1 MHASVG
7 SGHRSA
13 ANAVAQAL
21 ELLRDDP
28 SLRDGVPCPEDL
40 NVEVLDV
47 LDFGRMRMNGD
58 KMASMFTG
66 PTRPIYDLTWRYTLT
81 GRLLWAGGTAWSRIM
96 FPRFTEHVRKT
107 KPLAIVCTHITAA
120 NVAVGARMITGQSFP
135 IVCVPTDY
143 ETEGMWPH
151 LHSDLFCVAN
161 ESMAETLRP
170 RKVPEERITITGIPA
185 RPAFRKTYDKAAGA
199 REVRTA
205 AGQAHRTGARGC
217 VSPHAVR
224 ALSRGA

>member
-1 MHASVG
+1 M
-7 SGHRSA
+7 
-13 ANAVAQAL
+13 
-21 ELLRDDP
+21 RDDP

-96 FPRFTEHVRKT
+96 FPRFTEHVRKA

-143 ETEGMWPH
+143 ETEGLWPH

-161 ESMAETLRP
+161 ESMAETRAKCPKNASQSRASP
-170 RKVPEERITITGIPA
+170 RGPRSA
-185 RPAFRKTYDKAAGA
+185 RPTTRPQDARSSDCRRTSASYWRSRARISPRPTCAFEKRLT
-199 REVRTA
+199 RCFPTCTVSRTP
-205 AGQAHRTGARGC
+205 T
-217 VSPHAVR
+217 S
-224 ALSRGA
+224 